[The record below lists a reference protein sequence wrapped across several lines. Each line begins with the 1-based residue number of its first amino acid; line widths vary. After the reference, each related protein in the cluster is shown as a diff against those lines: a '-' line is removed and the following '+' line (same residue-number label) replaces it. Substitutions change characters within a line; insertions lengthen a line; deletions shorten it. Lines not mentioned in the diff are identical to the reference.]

1 VCSTPNVP
9 LVESLGAHHV
19 IDYTQEDFTQS
30 SEAYDV
36 VFDTVGRCSFSR
48 CWRRLAPSARYVATT
63 GLVNHLLAFATRF
76 RSGKRVV
83 TGMSVDKSAALPC
96 LRALIEAGELRT
108 VIDRRYDLDE
118 IVEAH
123 RYVDSGRKRGNVVVR
138 VATA

>member
-1 VCSTPNVP
+1 
-9 LVESLGAHHV
+9 
-19 IDYTQEDFTQS
+19 
-30 SEAYDV
+30 
-36 VFDTVGRCSFSR
+36 VGRSSFSR
-48 CWRRLAPSARYVATT
+48 CRGVLAPSGRYVATT
-63 GLVNHLLAFATRF
+63 GLVNYLLAFATRF

-83 TGMSVDKSAALPC
+83 TGMSVDKSAALPY

-108 VIDRRYDLDE
+108 VIDRRYDIDE